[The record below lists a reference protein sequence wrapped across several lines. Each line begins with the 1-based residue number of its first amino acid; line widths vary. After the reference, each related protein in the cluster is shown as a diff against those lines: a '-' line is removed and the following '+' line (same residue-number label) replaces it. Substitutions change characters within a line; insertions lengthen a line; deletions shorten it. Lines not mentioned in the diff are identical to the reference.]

1 KKTTM
6 TPRLNDNSLIYSI
19 YPVLMN
25 VPEAFLEKNSVIP
38 LRATRIKDENTGGI
52 FILKKGGGS
61 LHGEE

>member
-1 KKTTM
+1 
-6 TPRLNDNSLIYSI
+6 
-19 YPVLMN
+19 MN
-25 VPEAFLEKNSVIP
+25 VPEAFLEKNNVIP